1 MLRKILHKEVI
12 LYIVIGFSGLF
23 LDLLIFYLM
32 SDVAEMNYQF
42 SNWVSTSMGITN
54 NFLLN
59 AFFNFKKKDR
69 LWVRYARFYL
79 IGCVG
84 LALTAAILHVGVEYL
99 GAPKLWTKCFAIFFV
114 FVVQYTLNKKFSFG

>member
-84 LALTAAILHVGVEYL
+84 LALTAAILHVGVECL